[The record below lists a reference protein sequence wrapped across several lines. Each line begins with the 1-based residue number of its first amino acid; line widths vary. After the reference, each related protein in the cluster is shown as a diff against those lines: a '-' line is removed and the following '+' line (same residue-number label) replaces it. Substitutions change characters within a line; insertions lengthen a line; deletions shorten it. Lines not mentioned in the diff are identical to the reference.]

1 MLKITRRPRRGRILT
16 IKLEGEILEP
26 WVDAVREACT
36 TGGRRPRILR
46 LNLAAVRYA
55 DAAGTQVL
63 RELIRAGAE
72 ISECSGY
79 IRELLQAE
87 GA

>member
-1 MLKITRRPRRGRILT
+1 MLRITRRPRRGRVLT

-36 TGGRRPRILR
+36 TGGRQPRILR
-46 LNLAAVRYA
+46 LDLAAVRYA
-55 DAAGTQVL
+55 DAAGTQML
-63 RELIRAGAE
+63 RDLIRAGAE
-72 ISECSGY
+72 ITECSGF